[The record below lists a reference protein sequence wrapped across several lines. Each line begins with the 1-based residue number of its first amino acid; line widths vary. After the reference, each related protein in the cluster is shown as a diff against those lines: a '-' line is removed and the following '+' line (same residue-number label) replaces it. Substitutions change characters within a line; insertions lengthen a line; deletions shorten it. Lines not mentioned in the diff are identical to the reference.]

1 MNGEML
7 VVANKFLVRLNKIGF
22 VSSEIRVRSI
32 AHTGNYTTR
41 TNFIDYVQFAATF
54 NPVLTSNTPSD
65 YIGDYP
71 FIESINITYPR
82 LGYTNLF
89 RCYDILNKRKIV
101 QTVGVTKNSQSNNSS
116 IERAQSDIAKLRDLE
131 RALAN
136 LNNEFDTYKISSNS
150 TYAAIIQYYVDRNY
164 VIDGYVDTKSDTLTK

>member
-7 VVANKFLVRLNKIGF
+7 VIANTFLVRLNKIGF
-22 VSSEIRVRSI
+22 VSSDIRVRSI

-41 TNFIDYVQFAATF
+41 TNFANYDQFSTTF
-54 NPVLTSNTPSD
+54 SPVLNSNSPTD

-136 LNNEFDTYKISSNS
+136 LNNEFDAYKSSANS